1 MKLIVFGV
9 ILWCSLFG
17 NYSWAQ
23 KVDTTK
29 VYNIDEVV
37 VSAKRVQKEV
47 IPVQTMEGPVL
58 QRLTVHS
65 VADALR
71 YFSGVQIK
79 DYGGIGGLKTVNI
92 RAMGTK
98 HVGVFYDGIELGNA
112 QNGTV
117 DLGRFSLDNM
127 EAISLYNG
135 QRSAIFQSAKDFGSA
150 GSIYMYT

>member
-17 NYSWAQ
+17 NGSWAQ

-71 YFSGVQIK
+71 YFSGVQIMMVSSWEMRRTGPWIWDVFHWITWRRSLCITGSGVPYSSLPK
-79 DYGGIGGLKTVNI
+79 ILARPGLFT
-92 RAMGTK
+92 
-98 HVGVFYDGIELGNA
+98 
-112 QNGTV
+112 
-117 DLGRFSLDNM
+117 
-127 EAISLYNG
+127 
-135 QRSAIFQSAKDFGSA
+135 
-150 GSIYMYT
+150 

>member
-47 IPVQTMEGPVL
+47 IPVQTMEGYPYL
-58 QRLTVHS
+58 P
-65 VADALR
+65 LR
-71 YFSGVQIK
+71 MLNVIFRGSRSRITGDSG
-79 DYGGIGGLKTVNI
+79 
-92 RAMGTK
+92 A
-98 HVGVFYDGIELGNA
+98 
-112 QNGTV
+112 
-117 DLGRFSLDNM
+117 
-127 EAISLYNG
+127 
-135 QRSAIFQSAKDFGSA
+135 
-150 GSIYMYT
+150 

>member
-17 NYSWAQ
+17 NYLWAQ

-37 VSAKRVQKEV
+37 VAAKRVQKEV

-92 RAMGTK
+92 RAMGTQ
-98 HVGVFYDGIELGNA
+98 HVGVFYDGIE
-112 QNGTV
+112 
-117 DLGRFSLDNM
+117 
-127 EAISLYNG
+127 
-135 QRSAIFQSAKDFGSA
+135 
-150 GSIYMYT
+150 